1 MIKKVTFEKILK
13 KLKEKNIS
21 RYRLVDAKRD
31 TKSYD
36 EYYKDDPFRFS
47 NSTFESIMKGKTITW
62 NSLIKYMNL
71 FETVNI
77 YDVITLL
84 DENGNE
90 VLPEMMKNSREQ

>member
-1 MIKKVTFEKILK
+1 MIKRVTFEKILK

-36 EYYKDDPFRFS
+36 EYYRDDPLRFS
-47 NSTFESIMKGKTITW
+47 NSPFESIMKGKTISW
-62 NSLIKYMNL
+62 ENLIKYMNL
-71 FETVNI
+71 FETDNI
-77 YDVITLL
+77 YNVISLW

-90 VLPEMMKNSREQ
+90 VVPEVIRNRRK